1 MREFWGR
8 GGDKPDA
15 GMRVGKTRQKY
26 KRDLDD
32 LNDLFG
38 VEDDKNLNGGEE
50 EKKRD
55 T

>member
-1 MREFWGR
+1 MLACDVRTLYPREWEL
-8 GGDKPDA
+8 A
-15 GMRVGKTRQKY
+15 RQKY

>member
-1 MREFWGR
+1 MLACNLQTLHPREWEL
-8 GGDKPDA
+8 A
-15 GMRVGKTRQKY
+15 RQKY

>member
-1 MREFWGR
+1 MFACDLQTHHPKEWEL
-8 GGDKPDA
+8 A
-15 GMRVGKTRQKY
+15 RQKY
-26 KRDLDD
+26 KRDLAD

-38 VEDDKNLNGGEE
+38 VEDNETMNGGEE